1 MAHAYSHFLL
11 VYTIVTSYFKIVLNI
26 KEFCLPVK
34 KKHFPIKWNIKTNI
48 DLRFPSFINYV

>member
-34 KKHFPIKWNIKTNI
+34 KNTSLSNGT
-48 DLRFPSFINYV
+48 